1 MKRREFITL
10 LGGAAAAWP
19 LAAHAQS
26 SGIPVIGVLNATT
39 AGGVWVPLEAA
50 RCESGRTLKRSP
62 WIVCPVALRQR
73 LDHSEATPGTVGST
87 ATVLLTIRKLL
98 SGAVQSAGYE
108 GSSAVT
114 PRSRRRH
121 ETPHRDHHD
130 RVRPCEGR
138 PRMRVEWVPFS
149 ALISKKGGPPPTS
162 KFPLKPAVV
171 LVSGRASDPNP
182 RRRAVRDYQKA
193 SP

>member
-130 RVRPCEGR
+130 RVRPAKDGPGCASNGSPFR
-138 PRMRVEWVPFS
+138 PSFP
-149 ALISKKGGPPPTS
+149 KK
-162 KFPLKPAVV
+162 A
-171 LVSGRASDPNP
+171 AHP
-182 RRRAVRDYQKA
+182 RLQNSR
-193 SP
+193 